1 VKSDPLRQSHAIPGP
16 AGLLEALLEMPRSE
30 PPLALALVCH
40 PHPLHG
46 GTMSNKV
53 VTTLARAFVDLGA
66 ATLRF
71 NFRGVEESDG
81 VFDSGRGEV
90 EDAVASADWLRRRWP
105 GTPLILG
112 GFSFGAMIALR
123 ASARLSP
130 LGLVTV
136 ALPVQRLDPA
146 EPVAADLP
154 WLLIHGAEDDV
165 VALDDVVEWL
175 NRIDS
180 GPELSVVDGA
190 EHFFHGKLA
199 ELKGIV
205 MRYFEK
211 IIGPV
216 VPEERID
223 AEGFTR
229 NIHS

>member
-1 VKSDPLRQSHAIPGP
+1 
-16 AGLLEALLEMPRSE
+16 
-30 PPLALALVCH
+30 
-40 PHPLHG
+40 
-46 GTMSNKV
+46 
-53 VTTLARAFVDLGA
+53 LARAFVDLGA

-71 NFRGVEESDG
+71 NFRGVEGSDG
-81 VFDSGRGEV
+81 GFDSGRGEV
-90 EDAVASADWLRRRWP
+90 EDAVAAADWLRRRWQ

-136 ALPVQRLDPA
+136 ALPVQRLDPSEA
-146 EPVAADLP
+146 VAADRP
-154 WLLIHGAEDDV
+154 WLLIHGAEDEV
-165 VALDDVVEWL
+165 VALDEVIQWL
-175 NRIDS
+175 DRVGS

-190 EHFFHGKLA
+190 EHFFHGKLT
-199 ELKGIV
+199 ELKGTV

-211 IIGPV
+211 IIAPV